1 MYSLGSADGSS
12 SSSGVAKCIC
22 CNSDVNITNVLD
34 IAKVWPG
41 HRLLPTENGMNLERK
56 KIEMYCMFV
65 CSSCY
70 FTSKSTFF
78 QSCPGVSWVE
88 SVLAI

>member
-1 MYSLGSADGSS
+1 MYSLGSAEGSS
-12 SSSGVAKCIC
+12 SSSGGAKCIC

-56 KIEMYCMFV
+56 KIEMYVCLFV
-65 CSSCY
+65 RVV
-70 FTSKSTFF
+70 TLR
-78 QSCPGVSWVE
+78 QSQHFPSHVRVFPG
-88 SVLAI
+88 LDQY